1 MSGDRIKVGMVASLT
16 GQFRGQGRQALEG
29 ATAWAADVNASGGIH
44 VATHGKQLPVHL
56 IYYDDRSRR
65 AVAADMAGRLIA
77 ADGVDLL
84 LGPYSS
90 SLALA
95 VAPVAERSQRALW
108 NHGGASDRIYQQGY
122 HWVVGVLSPA
132 SSYLHGIIDLVRE
145 LDPKASRLA
154 VLRSERGS
162 FPAQVALGAETAA
175 AKRGF
180 QTAFSAVYDSPAK
193 DFSARLRELSNV
205 GADLVIAVG
214 RIEDDL
220 LLAGQ
225 MAAGG
230 FRTRAIALVA
240 AGIAQFGQELGNLAE
255 GFMGPSQ
262 WEPAAAYTPEYGPS
276 AQELAHRHRMFN
288 PGEGDYALA
297 QAYAAGLVAQR
308 CIEEAGTLDNGSLM
322 ETARRLDFT
331 TFFGRFKIDPE
342 TGRQVGRSVVIV
354 QWQRGCKVVVW
365 PKELQEADPVYP
377 AFVYP

>member
-1 MSGDRIKVGMVASLT
+1 MRGDRIKVGMVASLT

-205 GADLVIAVG
+205 GADLVIAAG

>member
-1 MSGDRIKVGMVASLT
+1 MGMVASLT

>member
-262 WEPAAAYTPEYGPS
+262 WEPAAAYTPEYGLS

>member
-1 MSGDRIKVGMVASLT
+1 MRGDRIKVGMVASLT

-180 QTAFSAVYDSPAK
+180 QTA
-193 DFSARLRELSNV
+193 
-205 GADLVIAVG
+205 
-214 RIEDDL
+214 
-220 LLAGQ
+220 
-225 MAAGG
+225 
-230 FRTRAIALVA
+230 
-240 AGIAQFGQELGNLAE
+240 
-255 GFMGPSQ
+255 
-262 WEPAAAYTPEYGPS
+262 
-276 AQELAHRHRMFN
+276 
-288 PGEGDYALA
+288 
-297 QAYAAGLVAQR
+297 
-308 CIEEAGTLDNGSLM
+308 
-322 ETARRLDFT
+322 
-331 TFFGRFKIDPE
+331 
-342 TGRQVGRSVVIV
+342 
-354 QWQRGCKVVVW
+354 
-365 PKELQEADPVYP
+365 
-377 AFVYP
+377 